1 MKVYGKT
8 DVGKV
13 RESNQDN
20 MVFRQLDEG
29 CLYAVVCD
37 GMGGHNG
44 GNVASELAVRK
55 FDASLSTSYDD
66 FARSRSVETLL
77 RKVIKHTNET
87 VFAVSLKDAGL
98 RGMGTTVVMAYVLDG
113 KAYIAH
119 VGDSRAYLYD
129 GDSLSRLTRDHSIVQ
144 QMLDDGEITEEEAKT
159 HPYRHV
165 ITRVLGFTS
174 EVEADIEKT
183 EFSPTDIILLCS
195 DGLTNMLEDSEIE
208 SVFET
213 VPAER
218 VCDELV
224 SRALKNGGTDNVT
237 AVIVCGDEIE

>member
-1 MKVYGKT
+1 
-8 DVGKV
+8 
-13 RESNQDN
+13 
-20 MVFRQLDEG
+20 
-29 CLYAVVCD
+29 
-37 GMGGHNG
+37 
-44 GNVASELAVRK
+44 
-55 FDASLSTSYDD
+55 
-66 FARSRSVETLL
+66 
-77 RKVIKHTNET
+77 
-87 VFAVSLKDAGL
+87 
-98 RGMGTTVVMAYVLDG
+98 MGTTVVMAYVLDG

-183 EFSPTDIILLCS
+183 EFAPTDIILLCS

>member
-20 MVFRQLDEG
+20 MVFKQLDEG

-44 GNVASELAVRK
+44 GNVASELAVRT

-66 FARSRSVETLL
+66 FARSRSVEELL
-77 RKVIKHTNET
+77 KKVIRHANDA
-87 VFAVSLKDAGL
+87 VFAVSLKDEGL
-98 RGMGTTVVMAYVLDG
+98 RGMGTTVVMTYVIDG
-113 KAYIAH
+113 SAYIAH

-129 GDSLSRLTRDHSIVQ
+129 GCELSRLTRDHSIVQ
-144 QMLDDGEITEEEAKT
+144 KMLDDGEINEEEAKV

-174 EVEADIEKT
+174 EVEADIDKT

-208 SVFET
+208 SVFEKF
-213 VPAER
+213 PAEE

-224 SRALKNGGTDNVT
+224 ARALKNGGTDNVT
-237 AVIVCGDEIE
+237 AVLVCGDEIE